1 MLQRGNDA
9 KKAIKKE
16 AITTP
21 DCLLFLCSD
30 KIF

>member
-16 AITTP
+16 VIPTL
-21 DCLLFLCSD
+21 DCLLSFV
-30 KIF
+30 FR